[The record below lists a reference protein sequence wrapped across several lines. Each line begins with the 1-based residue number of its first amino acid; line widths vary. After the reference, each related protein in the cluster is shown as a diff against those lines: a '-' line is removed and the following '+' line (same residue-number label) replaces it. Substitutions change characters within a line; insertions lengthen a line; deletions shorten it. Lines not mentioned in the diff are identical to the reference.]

1 MKWTTWLCRLLPICV
16 CSSRNQSTA
25 DRWINKTNYKLAALS
40 TFAFRFSM
48 NRKRF
53 AAHHVWECVC
63 LYLFYLYLIIINC
76 IQTSLLWDANKE
88 TTTLVTC
95 IENVPA
101 AYPLSLFLSLPLN
114 AYEFEYCVCV
124 DSLIV
129 CSYEKWRVS
138 YHSHSVS
145 VWPGRPKR
153 RSKLSTSW
161 NACLTT
167 KLHTDN
173 NNASMWQSATESLFS
188 ASGKNKTNV

>member
-1 MKWTTWLCRLLPICV
+1 MLFLSNGRNERCGDGKNHWVINRLKMKWTTWLCRLLPICV

-101 AYPLSLFLSLPLN
+101 AYPLSLSFSTVECIRIWIL
-114 AYEFEYCVCV
+114 CVCRFIDCV
-124 DSLIV
+124 FIWEV
-129 CSYEKWRVS
+129 AR
-138 YHSHSVS
+138 
-145 VWPGRPKR
+145 
-153 RSKLSTSW
+153 
-161 NACLTT
+161 
-167 KLHTDN
+167 
-173 NNASMWQSATESLFS
+173 
-188 ASGKNKTNV
+188 